1 MTSGK
6 HRQAGG
12 QATSKCP
19 LRVARTLVAHT
30 CVAIM
35 RQVQHTCKN
44 VICLSIISMSSSL
57 PGQHTHSLIKL
68 FVLPYIQI
76 STVRSRMLRLFGW
89 LKTPLEPE
97 RKPNDVCRH
106 TFVWSHTHFAGVFC
120 TCSNTLALQIL
131 LWEL

>member
-57 PGQHTHSLIKL
+57 PGQDTYSHSLIKL
-68 FVLPYIQI
+68 FVLPYIHI

-120 TCSNTLALQIL
+120 TCSNLALQI
-131 LWEL
+131 